1 MNSFSM
7 DLYYLLNIP
16 LKPSLHHRLL
26 YGSNLPGAILYL
38 KELVKIILIFVLY
51 LEQ

>member
-1 MNSFSM
+1 M